1 MFITAAAEL
10 AYFQSKTG
18 GLKTDPRFMAYD
30 VKKKDCATR
39 LNGVPRSD
47 EASSRSGVDSYN
59 KVRKTGDL
67 PRTQGR

>member
-1 MFITAAAEL
+1 MVIIAATEL
-10 AYFQSKTG
+10 PYFQSKTG
-18 GLKTDPRFMAYD
+18 AFTTDPRFMAHE
-30 VKKKDCATR
+30 VKKKDCATQ

-47 EASSRSGVDSYN
+47 KASSRSGVDSYN